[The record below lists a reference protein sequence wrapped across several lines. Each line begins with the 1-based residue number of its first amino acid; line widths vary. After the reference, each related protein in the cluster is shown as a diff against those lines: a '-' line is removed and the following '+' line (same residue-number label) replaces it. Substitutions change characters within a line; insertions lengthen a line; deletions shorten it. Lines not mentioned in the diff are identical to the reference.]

1 MLLMSKAASDVM
13 DDRINLRILSR
24 LRMDSHMTEGF
35 SSQVSVKAEVQAR
48 KPLTQF
54 ASGTKIIHI

>member
-1 MLLMSKAASDVM
+1 
-13 DDRINLRILSR
+13 
-24 LRMDSHMTEGF
+24 MTEGF